1 MLIFHNQPKNKL
13 QISKQLMHNDD
24 KKPRMKT
31 IIARPLKVLTE
42 LEMLIQSRDLR
53 DRESS

>member
-1 MLIFHNQPKNKL
+1 
-13 QISKQLMHNDD
+13 MHNDD
-24 KKPRMKT
+24 KKPHVKT
-31 IIARPLKVLTE
+31 IIARPLKVLSE